1 MVNLIVLY
9 TFIAVGVIV
18 LILFRF
24 TRKMDGFLFKKI
36 DIPYRTLVEG
46 FPELKS
52 YLFWYIPFLVWLLC
66 NHELFGMG
74 GDPSSR
80 FYFIEPTVGIIFTS
94 PLVLLIPAMLRRWER
109 NLIQRQRLVADLKLT
124 PGIRLSLYEAD
135 IYTTDGILA
144 LVDSEV
150 GTMSTNEYL
159 ALLKKELL
167 KIGLQEEHVE
177 TLLIEMYWVV
187 TLKGGW
193 DMEGDG

>member
-80 FYFIEPTVGIIFTS
+80 FYFIEPTVSIIFLS
-94 PLVLLIPAMLRRWER
+94 PLVILIPVMLRRWER
-109 NLIQRQRLVADLKLT
+109 KLIERQKLVSDMRLPFQIYEFLYYA
-124 PGIRLSLYEAD
+124 GIR
-135 IYTTDGILA
+135 TTDDILA

-150 GTMSTNEYL
+150 GTISTSEYN

-167 KIGLQEEHVE
+167 KIGLHEIYVE
-177 TLLIEMYWVV
+177 TLVIHMYWVV
-187 TLKGGW
+187 TLKGSWKDWG
-193 DMEGDG
+193 EL